1 MVITLGREFG
11 SGGRELGRRLA
22 DHLKIAY
29 YDKEILTEIAKRTQ
43 LTEEYVH
50 NVVEH
55 HPYPLLPITIGH
67 SLYPDMTFQIQQ
79 SVYAEQSNIIKEMA
93 AASDCIIVGRC
104 ADYILRDIKP
114 FRIFVYADME
124 SRIISKGEFFI
135 IGFQKVITLQFSG
148 ENQQIESLQEL
159 MTEERK
165 ARLLAMNDT
174 EPKGIISVSADFS
187 DRTRE
192 GSTLKQYLGIA
203 SSSGTA
209 DGFDVL
215 HVPASCWAVFPACG
229 RYPSGWGGTCR

>member
-22 DHLKIAY
+22 DHLQIAY
-29 YDKEILTEIAKRTQ
+29 YDKEILSEIAKRTQ

-79 SVYAEQSNIIKEMA
+79 SVYVEQSNIIKEMA
-93 AASDCIIVGRC
+93 AASDRIIVGRC

-124 SRIISKGEFFI
+124 SRISRCHQRAREGEHLSDKEMKQMI
-135 IGFQKVITLQFSG
+135 QKVDKGRAKYYEFYTG
-148 ENQQIESLQEL
+148 EKWGDKSSYDLCINTSNVVIKEL
-159 MTEERK
+159 VPH
-165 ARLLAMNDT
+165 LAAFL
-174 EPKGIISVSADFS
+174 S
-187 DRTRE
+187 
-192 GSTLKQYLGIA
+192 
-203 SSSGTA
+203 
-209 DGFDVL
+209 
-215 HVPASCWAVFPACG
+215 
-229 RYPSGWGGTCR
+229 

>member
-22 DHLKIAY
+22 DHLQIAY
-29 YDKEILTEIAKRTQ
+29 YDKEILSEIAKRTQ

-79 SVYAEQSNIIKEMA
+79 SVYVEQSNIIKEMA
-93 AASDCIIVGRC
+93 SASDCIIVGRC

-124 SRIISKGEFFI
+124 SRISRCHQRAPEGEHLSDKEMKQMI
-135 IGFQKVITLQFSG
+135 QKVDKGRAKYYEFYTG
-148 ENQQIESLQEL
+148 EKWGDKSSYDLCINTSNVVIKEL
-159 MTEERK
+159 VPH
-165 ARLLAMNDT
+165 LAAFL
-174 EPKGIISVSADFS
+174 S
-187 DRTRE
+187 
-192 GSTLKQYLGIA
+192 
-203 SSSGTA
+203 
-209 DGFDVL
+209 
-215 HVPASCWAVFPACG
+215 
-229 RYPSGWGGTCR
+229 

>member
-22 DHLKIAY
+22 DYLQIAY

-79 SVYAEQSNIIKEMA
+79 SVYVEQSNIIKEMA

-124 SRIISKGEFFI
+124 SRISRCHQRAPEGEHLSDKEMKQMI
-135 IGFQKVITLQFSG
+135 QKVDKGRAKYYEFYTG
-148 ENQQIESLQEL
+148 EKWGDKSSYDLCINTSNVVIKEL
-159 MTEERK
+159 VPH
-165 ARLLAMNDT
+165 LAAFL
-174 EPKGIISVSADFS
+174 S
-187 DRTRE
+187 
-192 GSTLKQYLGIA
+192 
-203 SSSGTA
+203 
-209 DGFDVL
+209 
-215 HVPASCWAVFPACG
+215 
-229 RYPSGWGGTCR
+229 

>member
-22 DHLKIAY
+22 EQMQIAY
-29 YDKEILTEIAKRTQ
+29 YDKEILSEIAKRTQ

-79 SVYAEQSNIIKEMA
+79 SVYVEQSNIIKEMA

-114 FRIFVYADME
+114 FRVFVYADME
-124 SRIISKGEFFI
+124 SRIRRCHDRAPEGEHLSDKEMKQMI
-135 IGFQKVITLQFSG
+135 QKVDKGRARYYEFYTG
-148 ENQQIESLQEL
+148 EKWGDKSSYDLCINTSNVVIKEL
-159 MTEERK
+159 VPH
-165 ARLLAMNDT
+165 LAAFL
-174 EPKGIISVSADFS
+174 S
-187 DRTRE
+187 
-192 GSTLKQYLGIA
+192 
-203 SSSGTA
+203 
-209 DGFDVL
+209 
-215 HVPASCWAVFPACG
+215 
-229 RYPSGWGGTCR
+229 

>member
-22 DHLKIAY
+22 DHLQIAY
-29 YDKEILTEIAKRTQ
+29 YDKEILSEIAKRTQ

-79 SVYAEQSNIIKEMA
+79 SVYVEQSNIIKEMA

-124 SRIISKGEFFI
+124 SRIRRCHARAPEGEHLSDKEMKQMI
-135 IGFQKVITLQFSG
+135 QKVDKGRAKYYEFYTG
-148 ENQQIESLQEL
+148 EKWGDKSSYDLCINTSNVVIKEL
-159 MTEERK
+159 VPH
-165 ARLLAMNDT
+165 LAAFL
-174 EPKGIISVSADFS
+174 S
-187 DRTRE
+187 
-192 GSTLKQYLGIA
+192 
-203 SSSGTA
+203 
-209 DGFDVL
+209 
-215 HVPASCWAVFPACG
+215 
-229 RYPSGWGGTCR
+229 